1 MAPERKEFVMLGS
14 LLENDCSIKNIF
26 HEKEKPVK
34 LNYTF
39 VILD

>member
-1 MAPERKEFVMLGS
+1 MAPEREECVTLGS

-26 HEKEKPVK
+26 HQKKKPVK